1 MKVDVANIATQ
12 EAINDRVPDDGTK
25 GLSFETIDAHKGVT
39 QSAKIDNNHCLVIS
53 EIPTKQLQV
62 QTIALP

>member
-1 MKVDVANIATQ
+1 MKVDAANIATQ

-25 GLSFETIDAHKGVT
+25 GLSFETIDARKGVT
-39 QSAKIDNNHCLVIS
+39 QLAKIDNNHCLVIS
-53 EIPTKQLQV
+53 ELPTKQLLV